1 MEHSTCGTDS
11 GSLRERN
18 EDALLCM
25 PEQHI
30 YMVADGVGG
39 HNAGDKASDMAVQT
53 LRQRILETPPTPGV
67 GEEQLMDYFLGLLKD
82 VNHKIAKSAEETVEQ
97 AGMATTAVILYL
109 SEESAY
115 VINVGDSRAYLY
127 RDGLLRQIT
136 EDHTF
141 VNELIKN
148 GTITKEEAEFHP
160 KKNMITRALGGDEK
174 LKPDFYRFDVFSGD
188 RLLLCTDGLYNE
200 VTEKEIREI
209 LELSSDTEAMS
220 EQLIHQAKANGGSD
234 NITVVCVEV

>member
-25 PEQHI
+25 PEQHV

-53 LRQRILETPPTPGV
+53 LRQRILEKPPAPGL
-67 GEEQLMDYFLGLLKD
+67 GEEGLMGYFLDLLKD
-82 VNHKIAKSAEETVEQ
+82 VNEKIAKSAEETLEQ

-109 SEESAY
+109 SRGRAY
-115 VINVGDSRAYLY
+115 VVNVGDSRAYLY
-127 RDGLLRQIT
+127 RDGQLRQIT

-148 GTITKEEAEFHP
+148 GAITKEEAELHP
-160 KKNMITRALGGDEK
+160 KKNMITRALGGEEK
-174 LKPDFYRFDVFSGD
+174 LQPDFYRFDVFSGD

-200 VTEKEIREI
+200 VAEDEIRNIVE
-209 LELSSDTEAMS
+209 SSPDTEAMS
-220 EQLIHQAKANGGSD
+220 ERLIHHAKENGGSD

>member
-1 MEHSTCGTDS
+1 MEHSTCATDS
-11 GSLRERN
+11 GSMRERN

-53 LRQRILETPPTPGV
+53 LRQRILETPPNLCDD
-67 GEEQLMDYFLGLLKD
+67 EDRLMDYFLELLNE
-82 VNHKIAKSAEETVEQ
+82 VNDRIAKSGEERADQ

-109 SEESAY
+109 CRERAY

-127 RDGLLRQIT
+127 RDRQLRQIT

-148 GTITKEEAEFHP
+148 GAITKEEAELHP
-160 KKNMITRALGGDEK
+160 KRNMITRALGGEK
-174 LKPDFYRFDVFSGD
+174 KLQPDFYRFDVFSGD

-200 VTEKEIREI
+200 LTEEEIRDVFETT
-209 LELSSDTEAMS
+209 SSTEAMS
-220 EQLIHQAKANGGSD
+220 EQLVRRANENGGSD
-234 NITVVCVEV
+234 NITVVCVAV